1 MTKVLI
7 FKVEVESLE
16 NKIWRKIEITDQRTV
31 ADLAYTILGTFQ
43 TLAYHLYEIRCKDNI
58 YDSWVAIEDDH
69 SLDTLINATKTKL
82 QSLNLKENDK
92 LIMDYDTG
100 STMTYTITYLGSR
113 DFEKG
118 NGMHYPYIIDGA
130 GFGVIDDTTN
140 YELKQ
145 IIEDIDKK
153 GNSNY
158 QRLNIYNR
166 VYTYDYRVFDLD
178 KNNLHLRRVF
188 RKIKNGYEVGED
200 Y

>member
-1 MTKVLI
+1 
-7 FKVEVESLE
+7 
-16 NKIWRKIEITDQRTV
+16 
-31 ADLAYTILGTFQ
+31 
-43 TLAYHLYEIRCKDNI
+43 
-58 YDSWVAIEDDH
+58 
-69 SLDTLINATKTKL
+69 
-82 QSLNLKENDK
+82 
-92 LIMDYDTG
+92 MDYDTG

-153 GNSNY
+153 GESDY
-158 QRLNIYNR
+158 QYMDLFHVLRP
-166 VYTYDYRVFDLD
+166 YDYRTFDLD
-178 KNNLHLRRVF
+178 KNNLHLRRSF
-188 RKIKNGYEVGED
+188 RKIKNGYEIGED